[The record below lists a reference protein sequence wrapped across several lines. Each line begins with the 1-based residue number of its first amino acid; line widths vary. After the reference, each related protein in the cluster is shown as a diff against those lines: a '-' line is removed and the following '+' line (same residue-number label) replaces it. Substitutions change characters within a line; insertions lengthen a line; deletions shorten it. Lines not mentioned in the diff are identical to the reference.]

1 VALSG
6 SDRAARGDG
15 NFAQERLKLASPP
28 LRKGVAAL
36 PCIADPNAARAKV
49 NSALAREDQLVSK
62 AAAAC
67 SGLDDD
73 GHSMFWERTIQIM
86 KRGPALLYLLI
97 SDSAASGGVHP
108 FDDAFSLVWDL
119 RTGEVVR
126 WDQVLPKIS
135 AEAVKILSQGD
146 SPLIAMRSDRLRAIY
161 VACHKK
167 HDDAPLKMLWVK
179 RRCSCSYPEA
189 HVLQLFP
196 ASVSQICQPC
206 ADYAL
211 QLLPGRKKPL
221 SKGAR

>member
-1 VALSG
+1 M
-6 SDRAARGDG
+6 
-15 NFAQERLKLASPP
+15 
-28 LRKGVAAL
+28 

-135 AEAVKILSQGD
+135 AEAVEILSQGD
-146 SPLIAMRSDRLRAIY
+146 SPLIAMRLDRLRAIY

-179 RRCSCSYPEA
+179 RLCSCSIPRLMYCNSSRRA
-189 HVLQLFP
+189 SHRYVNP
-196 ASVSQICQPC
+196 AQITRCNYCPVERSPSQ
-206 ADYAL
+206 
-211 QLLPGRKKPL
+211 
-221 SKGAR
+221 KGL